1 MNYDVVVDDFED
13 VSTVQQEQW
22 ALFMQYLPQILPFG
36 PFWTKKVISMSDLR
50 DKDQLVKELDAQGK
64 PPPVSPRLSF
74 QANLQDLMPEERAFM
89 YEIMGNNELAQFVR
103 QAQPPSA
110 VTTRATVDLAKSKIQ
125 AEAKGSPSE

>member
-1 MNYDVVVDDFED
+1 
-13 VSTVQQEQW
+13 
-22 ALFMQYLPQILPFG
+22 
-36 PFWTKKVISMSDLR
+36 MSDLR